1 MIFELKIY
9 SLYTH
14 IDKFEAFSSSVGELF
29 CIIMDME
36 YLQNLDVQLLVG
48 GAVAV
53 LAIAVGAAYL
63 FSSKKPKGLT
73 FNSICY
79 IFQIIYVWMWDFNIF
94 DMRLKLFVCI

>member
-1 MIFELKIY
+1 
-9 SLYTH
+9 
-14 IDKFEAFSSSVGELF
+14 
-29 CIIMDME
+29 MDME